1 MLRSFFIY
9 LSKARWARNLVM
21 HWSVAW
27 KVASR
32 FISGEKVEDAIR
44 VIRVLNNKGI
54 NASLDHL
61 GEYTA
66 APESAARA
74 TQDILELF
82 TAIAA
87 AGVRANVSVKLS
99 QIGFG
104 ISREL
109 CLENIRRIVACA
121 VESNSFVRIDM
132 EDHSMV
138 DATLEI
144 YNQLRTEFGS
154 EHLGVVIQAYLY
166 RSEKDIQQLLL
177 DHAKIRL
184 CKGAYDEPASVAF
197 PVKGD
202 VDANYDRLASLLIDA
217 ELAAGKPRLSSNGKV
232 PPIPAIAS
240 HDEQRIRYAR
250 EYAARVGLPKDA
262 LEFQMLHG
270 IRRELQEKLAL
281 EGYPVRVYVP
291 YGTEWYPYFMRR
303 LAERPAN
310 IWFFIANFF
319 KK

>member
-1 MLRSFFIY
+1 
-9 LSKARWARNLVM
+9 
-21 HWSVAW
+21 
-27 KVASR
+27 
-32 FISGEKVEDAIR
+32 
-44 VIRVLNNKGI
+44 
-54 NASLDHL
+54 
-61 GEYTA
+61 
-66 APESAARA
+66 
-74 TQDILELF
+74 
-82 TAIAA
+82 
-87 AGVRANVSVKLS
+87 VRANVSVKLS

-121 VESNSFVRIDM
+121 VESDSFVRIDM

-144 YNQLRTEFGS
+144 YNQLRTEYGP

-177 DHAKIRL
+177 NNAKIRL

-197 PVKGD
+197 PLKRD

-217 ELAAGKPRLSSNGKV
+217 ELAAGKPRLSSNSKV
-232 PPIPAIAS
+232 PPIPAIAT
-240 HDEQRIRYAR
+240 HDDQRIKFAR

-262 LEFQMLHG
+262 LEFQMLYG
-270 IRRELQEKLAL
+270 IRREVQEKLVQ